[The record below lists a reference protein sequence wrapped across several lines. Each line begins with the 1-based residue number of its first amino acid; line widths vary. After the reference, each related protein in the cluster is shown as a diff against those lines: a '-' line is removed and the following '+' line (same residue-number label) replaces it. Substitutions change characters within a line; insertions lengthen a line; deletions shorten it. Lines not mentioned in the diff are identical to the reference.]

1 MKFFRII
8 LWVQTLYYFIT
19 GIWPVADITSFM
31 EVTGSKTDIWLVKT
45 VAVLLLAISVS
56 FFVQLFNKRNPAPAI
71 ALAMSCC
78 VALGTIDFYYV
89 TADVIAPVYLLDGV
103 LQILLLTAWIVF
115 LLKNHKNFRRLP

>member
-45 VAVLLLAISVS
+45 VAVLLFAISVS
-56 FFVQLFNKRNPAPAI
+56 FCA
-71 ALAMSCC
+71 
-78 VALGTIDFYYV
+78 
-89 TADVIAPVYLLDGV
+89 YLIKEILH
-103 LQILLLTAWIVF
+103 LQLLLQ
-115 LLKNHKNFRRLP
+115 